1 MSINWGNNMDIKKDA
16 NHIHKSK
23 NCEGIIHTHMG
34 TDGHKHTH
42 IHSHESTK
50 IIVNRLARAA
60 WHLEAVRR
68 MVKDERDCS
77 EVLIQLAA
85 VISALKNVSKIIL
98 QEHIES
104 CIIEA
109 IECGDK
115 EAIEDLNKAIAQ
127 FIK

>member
-1 MSINWGNNMDIKKDA
+1 MDNKK
-16 NHIHKSK
+16 NSNYIHKCK
-23 NCEGIIHTHMG
+23 DCEGFIHTHKG
-34 TDGHKHTH
+34 ADGHTHTH

-50 IIVNRLARAA
+50 IIVNRLARATG
-60 WHLEAVRR
+60 HLEAVRR

-104 CIIEA
+104 CIVEA

-115 EAIEDLNKAIAQ
+115 KAIDDLNKAIAQ

>member
-1 MSINWGNNMDIKKDA
+1 MDIKKDA

-23 NCEGIIHTHMG
+23 NCEEIIHTHMG
-34 TDGHKHTH
+34 ADGHKHTH

-60 WHLEAVRR
+60 GHLEAVRR

-104 CIIEA
+104 CIVEA